1 MSRTLVFAL
10 LAIAGV
16 LAAAAGLRAR
26 DAPYIAYADG
36 NRLAALDG
44 LQHKAEAG
52 DGFAAYLVGNGYR
65 DGLKGERDPQAA
77 TGWYMHAVRA
87 GEIRAIGPYI
97 GIVAQQSPS
106 AAACQTMATLLDLA
120 GRAGDPGSLLMLGHF
135 YETGLC
141 VDVALNRAAGYY
153 AAAERIDRRLGDQK
167 KKVLA
172 QIEATGKVP
181 PPTRLEQNGFTTD
194 QALAR
199 FLAEAP
205 LLPAETPQ

>member
-10 LAIAGV
+10 VAVAGI

-26 DAPYIAYADG
+26 DAPYITYANGD
-36 NRLAALDG
+36 RAAAFAG
-44 LQHKAEAG
+44 LQIKAEAG
-52 DGFAAYLVGNGYR
+52 DGFAAYLVGNAYR

-77 TGWYMHAVRA
+77 AGWYMSAARA
-87 GEIRAIGPYI
+87 GEIRAVSPYI

-106 AAACQTMATLLDLA
+106 AAACQTMAILLDLA

-135 YETGLC
+135 YATGLC

-153 AAAERIDRRLGDQK
+153 AEAERIDRRLGDQK
-167 KKVLA
+167 KQLLTL
-172 QIEATGKVP
+172 IETTGKTA
-181 PPTRLEQNGFTTD
+181 PPTRPERNGVTTD

-205 LLPAETPQ
+205 PLPAAASR